1 MNDKVLLQLK
11 TCSDTPHPAYI
22 GRQGL
27 TMLELTTQDIQL
39 QQHFAN
45 KQAAIQG
52 LAHALTA
59 KGLVAE
65 GYAQGMLNR
74 EAQHSTYL
82 GNGIAIPHGTTDTRE
97 LVKQTGVTA
106 MHFPQGLD
114 WGDGNLVYVA
124 IGIAAKS
131 DEHLGI
137 LKQLTR
143 VLSADGVEQALQQAK
158 TAQQIIAI
166 IKGEAQLN
174 ADFDASLIQLQFPAS
189 DMVQMSAVAGGLLKN
204 TGCAEN
210 EFVADLVT
218 KAPTH
223 LGRGLWLVASDRAVK
238 RTGMSIVT
246 TANHCEYEQQ
256 AVKALIA
263 FSVCNDVHQP
273 LLNTITRCVFEQ
285 KQDQLLQADVQQ
297 LLNLF
302 SGNAEQTIAQQ
313 TIAVGTITEET
324 IAAET
329 LAESDS
335 ARTHTATFR
344 IKNSHGLHA
353 RPGAMLVAEAKKF
366 ESNIRVSNLDGDGQ
380 VVNAKSLMKVIAL
393 GVKHNHQL
401 QFTAE
406 GPDAEAALQALGV
419 AINAGLGEG

>member
-1 MNDKVLLQLK
+1 
-11 TCSDTPHPAYI
+11 
-22 GRQGL
+22 
-27 TMLELTTQDIQL
+27 MLELTTQDIQL
-39 QQHFAN
+39 QQHFEN

-52 LAHALTA
+52 LAQALTA

-114 WGDGNLVYVA
+114 WGDGNRVYVA

-137 LKQLTR
+137 LKQLTK
-143 VLSADGVEQALQQAK
+143 VLSAEGVEQALQQAK
-158 TAQQIIAI
+158 TAQQIIAV
-166 IKGEAQLN
+166 IKGEAQLS

-189 DMVQMSAVAGGLLKN
+189 DMVQMSAVAGGLLRN
-204 TGCAEN
+204 TGCAES

-218 KAPTH
+218 KSPTH
-223 LGRGLWLVASDRAVK
+223 LGHGIWLVASDRAVK

-246 TANHCEYEQQ
+246 TANHCEYDQQ
-256 AVKALIA
+256 PVKALIA

-273 LLNTITRCVFEQ
+273 LLNKITELVFQQQQE
-285 KQDQLLQADVQQ
+285 KLLQADVSQ

-302 SGNAEQTIAQQ
+302 TVN
-313 TIAVGTITEET
+313 TEEST
-324 IAAET
+324 PESVSSAEHN
-329 LAESDS
+329 AI
-335 ARTHTATFR
+335 FR
-344 IKNSHGLHA
+344 IKNAHGLHA

-366 ESNIRVSNLDGDGQ
+366 ESTIRVSNLDGDGQ

-401 QFTAE
+401 QFSAE
-406 GPDAEAALQALGV
+406 GPDADAALQAIGA